1 MKKWLC
7 LSLLA
12 PTGFEEGISNFL
24 LEHGASGLEELE
36 EGSGGKRLKAYF
48 EQDESEEVLLGVF
61 QRYLKSLQKIDPEI
75 GHPRI
80 EATSVPDQDWSEN
93 WKRFFK
99 PVRVTPTI
107 TVKPPWATLPRRGGK
122 IVIEIQPGMAFGTG
136 THASTR
142 LCLQALEEILKRN
155 HSVLDVGTGSGIL
168 AIGAAKLGARE
179 ILGVDVDPVAV
190 TSARENVDVNGVS
203 ETVRIRRGSL
213 GKVPRPFDVVVAN
226 IDLKSLRRLRG
237 PLLRHV
243 RRGGTLILSGLLE
256 TERIRVRKLY
266 LETGLLRGRTLYTED
281 EWVCLVFTKKGK
293 RRKTDVPVLCS

>member
-1 MKKWLC
+1 MKKWLS
-7 LSLLA
+7 LSLLS
-12 PTGFEEGISNFL
+12 PRGSEEGISNFL
-24 LEHGASGLEELE
+24 LEHGAIGLEELE
-36 EGSGGKRLKAYF
+36 EGAGGKRLKAYF
-48 EQDESEEVLLGVF
+48 EQDGNEKILLGAF
-61 QRYLKSLQKIDPEI
+61 QQYLRSLQKMDPEVA
-75 GHPRI
+75 HTRI
-80 EATSVPDQDWSEN
+80 EVASVPDQDWSEN

-99 PVRVTPTI
+99 PLRVTPTI
-107 TVKPPWATLPRRGGK
+107 TVKPPWATLPRRGRK

-179 ILGVDVDPVAV
+179 VLGVDVDPVAV
-190 TSARENVDVNGVS
+190 ASARENVDRNGVS
-203 ETVRIRRGSL
+203 ETVRIRKGNL

-226 IDLKSLRRLRG
+226 IDFKSLRRLRW

-256 TERIRVRKLY
+256 REGIRVRKLY
-266 LETGLLRGRTLYTED
+266 LETGLLRGGTLYTED

-293 RRKTDVPVLCS
+293 RRKTDAPVLCS